1 VLEKPVLAV
10 ACCVDNNVYVAAGFN
25 CSLVLQVADS
35 YPLSAS
41 RVRTNEELALLGA
54 ALIGQLT
61 DRHKNGGWRK
71 TALWGFPQAQWHENF
86 FYLLNWNLF
95 S

>member
-1 VLEKPVLAV
+1 MLAV
-10 ACCVDNNVYVAAGFN
+10 ACCVDNDVYIAAGFN

-54 ALIGQLT
+54 ALIG
-61 DRHKNGGWRK
+61 
-71 TALWGFPQAQWHENF
+71 
-86 FYLLNWNLF
+86 
-95 S
+95 